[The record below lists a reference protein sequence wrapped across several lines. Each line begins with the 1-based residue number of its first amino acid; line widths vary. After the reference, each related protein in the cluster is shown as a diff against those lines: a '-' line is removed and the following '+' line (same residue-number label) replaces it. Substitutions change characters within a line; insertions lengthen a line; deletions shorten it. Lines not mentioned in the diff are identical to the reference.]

1 MLAVAASLPDQALLG
16 NELGRPAPSAC
27 GDALA
32 DALLAA
38 LDDAVNGLAQKVVD
52 RCPGRAGIGVRVA
65 KQLGVGSCKAE
76 RRVNDDASWLAV
88 HEPDARRAPR
98 QEPVAG
104 PQRCQRWIRAVFR
117 PARRAHFYAASVPRL
132 RRPLDAPRLRSRAQ
146 P

>member
-16 NELGRPAPSAC
+16 NELGRPARSAC

-38 LDDAVNGLAQKVVD
+38 GDDAVNGLAQKVVD
-52 RCPGRAGIGVRVA
+52 RGAGCAGIGVRVA

-76 RRVNDDASWLAV
+76 RCVDDDALWLAV
-88 HEPDARRAPR
+88 HELDAGRVPR

-104 PQRCQRWIRAVFR
+104 PQRCQCWIRAVFR
-117 PARRAHFYAASVPRL
+117 PARRAHCGAASVPRP
-132 RRPLDAPRLRSRAQ
+132 RRPLDARRWRSRAR